1 MRISVVGTGYVG
13 LTTAVGFASKGHHV
27 TSLDIDQKKVESLRV
42 GKCPIYEPGLSELL
56 NQVMREGRFRAE
68 SDPACL
74 SESDLIFICVGT
86 PSKEDG
92 SIELTQLR
100 QASEDIARNLGGEYP
115 IIVVKSTVVPGTTE
129 SVVIP
134 TVERVSGRNAGRG
147 FGVCVNPE
155 FLREGKALEDFFHP
169 DRVVIGQLT
178 SREGDL
184 LEGLYRDFGCPI
196 LRTNLRTA
204 EMIKYASNAFLAARI
219 SLINEIGNLCKLL
232 GIDTREVARGI
243 GLDKRIGPHFLSS
256 GIGFGGS
263 CFPKDVKALIAR
275 GREMGYEMKILKAVL
290 EVNENQPLRLIPL
303 LEKHLGRLEGKRIG
317 VLGLA
322 FKPDTDDV
330 REAPSLKI
338 VSHLLK
344 IGAKVR
350 AYDPKAMENFKRYFP
365 DLEYC
370 TSAEEVL
377 DSDAVLILTE
387 WQEFEKLDYSGK
399 IVVDGRGVEAARK
412 TAKIYEGV
420 CW

>member
-13 LTTAVGFASKGHHV
+13 LTTAVGFASKGHYV
-27 TSLDIDQKKVESLRV
+27 TSLDVDKAKVEYLRA

-68 SDPACL
+68 SDTACL

-92 SIELTQLR
+92 SIDLTQLR

-115 IIVVKSTVVPGTTE
+115 VIVVKSTVVPGTTE

-134 TVERVSGRNAGRG
+134 TVERVSGRKAGRG
-147 FGVCVNPE
+147 FGICVNPE

-243 GLDKRIGPHFLSS
+243 GLDKRIGPHFISS

-290 EVNENQPLRLIPL
+290 EVNENQPLHLIPL

>member
-27 TSLDIDQKKVESLRV
+27 TSLDIDQKKVKSLRA

-92 SIELTQLR
+92 SIDLTQLR

-115 IIVVKSTVVPGTTE
+115 VIVVKSTVVPGTTE

-134 TVERVSGRNAGRG
+134 TVERVSGRKAGRG

-155 FLREGKALEDFFHP
+155 FLREGKALEDFLHP

-178 SREGDL
+178 NREGDL

-344 IGAKVR
+344 MGAKVR

-365 DLEYC
+365 NLEYC

>member
-1 MRISVVGTGYVG
+1 
-13 LTTAVGFASKGHHV
+13 LA
-27 TSLDIDQKKVESLRV
+27 
-42 GKCPIYEPGLSELL
+42 
-56 NQVMREGRFRAE
+56 
-68 SDPACL
+68 
-74 SESDLIFICVGT
+74 ESDLIFICVGT
-86 PSKEDG
+86 PSKQDG
-92 SIELTQLR
+92 SIDLTQLR
-100 QASEDIARNLGGEYP
+100 QASEDIARNLRGEYP
-115 IIVVKSTVVPGTTE
+115 VIVVKSTVVPGTTE
-129 SVVIP
+129 STVIP
-134 TVERVSGRNAGRG
+134 TVERISGRKAGKG

-155 FLREGKALEDFFHP
+155 FLREGRALEDFFHP
-169 DRVVIGQLT
+169 DRVVIGELT
-178 SREGDL
+178 RREGDM
-184 LEGLYRDFGCPI
+184 LERPYGDFRCPI

-204 EMIKYASNAFLAARI
+204 EMIKYASNAFLAARV

-232 GIDTREVARGI
+232 GIDTREVARGV

-263 CFPKDVKALIAR
+263 CFPKDVKALIAK
-275 GREMGYEMKILKAVL
+275 GREMGYEMEILRAVL
-290 EVNENQPLRLIPL
+290 EVNEDQPLRLIPL

-330 REAPSLKI
+330 REAPSLKV
-338 VSHLLK
+338 VSHLLRM
-344 IGAKVR
+344 GAKVR
-350 AYDPKAMENFKRYFP
+350 AYDPKATENFKKHFP
-365 DLEYC
+365 NIEYC
-370 TSAEEVL
+370 ASAREVL

>member
-1 MRISVVGTGYVG
+1 VGTGYVG

-27 TSLDIDQKKVESLRV
+27 TSLDIDQKKVESLRA
-42 GKCPIYEPGLSELL
+42 GKCPIYEPGLSELM
-56 NQVMREGRFRAE
+56 NQVMREGKFRAE

-92 SIELTQLR
+92 SIDLTQLR
-100 QASEDIARNLGGEYP
+100 RASEDIARNLGGKYP
-115 IIVVKSTVVPGTTE
+115 IIAVKSTVIPGTTE

-134 TVERVSGRNAGRG
+134 TVERVSGRKAGRG

-232 GIDTREVARGI
+232 GIDTREVARGM

-275 GREMGYEMKILKAVL
+275 GREMGYEMKILRAVL
-290 EVNENQPLRLIPL
+290 EVNESQPLRLLPL

-344 IGAKVR
+344 MGAKVR
-350 AYDPKAMENFKRYFP
+350 VYDPKAMENFKKCFP
-365 DLEYC
+365 NIEYC
-370 TSAEEVL
+370 MSAEEVL

-412 TAKIYEGV
+412 TAKVYEGV

>member
-13 LTTAVGFASKGHHV
+13 LTTTVGFASRGHDV
-27 TSLDIDQKKVESLRV
+27 TCLDIDKKKVESLRA
-42 GKCPIYEPGLSELL
+42 GRCPIYEPGLGELL
-56 NQVMREGRFRAE
+56 SEAIKAGRFRAE
-68 SDPACL
+68 SDPSCL
-74 SESDLIFICVGT
+74 AESDLIFICVGT

-92 SIELTQLR
+92 SIDLTQLR

-115 IIVVKSTVVPGTTE
+115 VIVVKSTVVPGTTE
-129 SVVIP
+129 STVIP
-134 TVERVSGRNAGRG
+134 TVERISGRKAGKG

-155 FLREGKALEDFFHP
+155 FLREGRALEDFLHP
-169 DRVVIGQLT
+169 DRVVVGELT
-178 SREGDL
+178 RREGNM
-184 LEGLYRDFGCPI
+184 LERLYRDFGCPI

-204 EMIKYASNAFLAARI
+204 EMIKYASNAFLAARV

-232 GIDTREVARGI
+232 GIDTKEVARGV

-275 GREMGYEMKILKAVL
+275 GREMGYEMKILRAVL
-290 EVNENQPLRLIPL
+290 EVNEDQPLRLIPL

-330 REAPSLKI
+330 REAPSLKV
-338 VSHLLK
+338 VSHLLRM
-344 IGAKVR
+344 GAKVR
-350 AYDPKAMENFKRYFP
+350 AYDPKAADNFKKYFP
-365 DLEYC
+365 NIEYC
-370 TSAEEVL
+370 ASARAVL

-412 TAKIYEGV
+412 TAKAYEGV

>member
-27 TSLDIDQKKVESLRV
+27 TSLDIDQKKVESLQA

-56 NQVMREGRFRAE
+56 NQVMRERRFRAE
-68 SDPACL
+68 SDSACL

-92 SIELTQLR
+92 SIDLTQLR
-100 QASEDIARNLGGEYP
+100 RASEDIARNLGGEYP

-134 TVERVSGRNAGRG
+134 TVERVSGRKAGRG

-219 SLINEIGNLCKLL
+219 SLINEIGNLCKFL

-344 IGAKVR
+344 MGAKVR

-365 DLEYC
+365 NLEYC
-370 TSAEEVL
+370 TSAAEVL

-399 IVVDGRGVEAARK
+399 IVVDGRGMEAARK
-412 TAKIYEGV
+412 TAKVYEGV

>member
-330 REAPSLKI
+330 REAPFLEDRLSL
-338 VSHLLK
+338 
-344 IGAKVR
+344 AK
-350 AYDPKAMENFKRYFP
+350 N
-365 DLEYC
+365 
-370 TSAEEVL
+370 
-377 DSDAVLILTE
+377 
-387 WQEFEKLDYSGK
+387 
-399 IVVDGRGVEAARK
+399 RG
-412 TAKIYEGV
+412 EGQGL
-420 CW
+420 

>member
-27 TSLDIDQKKVESLRV
+27 TSLDIDQKKVESLRA

-56 NQVMREGRFRAE
+56 NQVMGEGRFRAE

-92 SIELTQLR
+92 SIDLTQLR
-100 QASEDIARNLGGEYP
+100 RASEDIARNLGGEYP

-134 TVERVSGRNAGRG
+134 TMERVSGRKAGRG

-219 SLINEIGNLCKLL
+219 SLINEIGNLCKFL

-344 IGAKVR
+344 MGAKVR

>member
-13 LTTAVGFASKGHHV
+13 LTTAVGFASRGHDV
-27 TSLDIDQKKVESLRV
+27 TCLDIDKKKVESLRA
-42 GKCPIYEPGLSELL
+42 GRCPIYEPGLGELL
-56 NQVMREGRFRAE
+56 SEAIKAGRFRAE
-68 SDPACL
+68 SDPSCL
-74 SESDLIFICVGT
+74 AESDLIFICVGT

-92 SIELTQLR
+92 SIDLTQLR

-115 IIVVKSTVVPGTTE
+115 VIVVKSTVVPGTTE
-129 SVVIP
+129 STVIP
-134 TVERVSGRNAGRG
+134 TVERISGRKAGKG

-155 FLREGKALEDFFHP
+155 FLREGRALEDFFHP
-169 DRVVIGQLT
+169 DRVVVGELT
-178 SREGDL
+178 RREGNM
-184 LEGLYRDFGCPI
+184 LERLYRDFGCPI

-204 EMIKYASNAFLAARI
+204 EMIKYASNAFLAARV

-232 GIDTREVARGI
+232 GIDTKEVARGV

-275 GREMGYEMKILKAVL
+275 GREMGYEMKILRAVL
-290 EVNENQPLRLIPL
+290 EVNEDQPLRLIPL

-330 REAPSLKI
+330 REAPSLKV
-338 VSHLLK
+338 VSHLLRM
-344 IGAKVR
+344 GAKVR
-350 AYDPKAMENFKRYFP
+350 AYDPKAADNFKKYFP
-365 DLEYC
+365 NIEYC
-370 TSAEEVL
+370 ASARAVL

-412 TAKIYEGV
+412 TAKAYEGV

>member
-1 MRISVVGTGYVG
+1 MKISVVGTGYVG
-13 LTTAVGFASKGHHV
+13 LTTAVGFASKGHDV
-27 TSLDIDQKKVESLRV
+27 MSLDIDEKKIESLRA
-42 GKCPIYEPGLSELL
+42 GDCPIYEPGLSELL
-56 NQVMREGRFRAE
+56 REVRRTGKFKVD
-68 SDPACL
+68 SDFGCL
-74 SESDLIFICVGT
+74 AGSDLIFICVGT
-86 PSKEDG
+86 PSREDG
-92 SIELTQLR
+92 SIDLGQIR
-100 QASEDIARNLGGEYP
+100 QASEDIARNLSGEYP

-134 TVERVSGRNAGRG
+134 TVEKISGREAGRG

-169 DRVVIGQLT
+169 DRVVIGELT
-178 SREGDL
+178 SREGNV
-184 LEGLYRDFGCPI
+184 LEELYRDFNCPI

-275 GREMGYEMKILKAVL
+275 GKEMGYEMKILRAVL
-290 EVNENQPLRLIPL
+290 EVNEDQPLRLLPL
-303 LEKHLGRLEGKRIG
+303 LEKHLGTLAGRTIG
-317 VLGLA
+317 VLALA

-330 REAPSLKI
+330 REAPSLKV
-338 VSHLLK
+338 VSRLLEK
-344 IGAKVR
+344 GARVR
-350 AYDPKAMENFKRYFP
+350 AYDPKAMENFRKYFP
-365 DLEYC
+365 NIEYC
-370 TSAEEVL
+370 DGAEKVL
-377 DSDAVLILTE
+377 DSDAILILTE
-387 WQEFEKLDYSGK
+387 WEEFEKLDYSGK
-399 IVVDGRGVEAARK
+399 IVIDGRGVEAARR
-412 TAKIYEGV
+412 TARIYEGV